1 MIIIIQEHLPKLKDM
16 AFQIVRAIGVPNP
29 LEGNRPTLIMK
40 FQNTRNVEEIYMLLE
55 QDIFFLKKKEEEEKE
70 KKKRG
75 EGGGGGRRREKPSHV
90 S

>member
-1 MIIIIQEHLPKLKDM
+1 M

-55 QDIFFLKKKEEEEKE
+55 QDIFFFKEEGGGREREEEEGRGRRRR
-70 KKKRG
+70 KKKR
-75 EGGGGGRRREKPSHV
+75 EAKSCIIMAKLEA
-90 S
+90 

>member
-1 MIIIIQEHLPKLKDM
+1 M

-55 QDIFFLKKKEEEEKE
+55 QDIFFLKEEGGGREREEEEGRGRRRR
-70 KKKRG
+70 KKKR
-75 EGGGGGRRREKPSHV
+75 EAKSCIIMAKLEA
-90 S
+90 